1 MLDHPTGGIGLG
13 GEGLAAAVVVIA
25 LQLLSQL
32 ADGSGELLGL
42 DAQLPQ
48 GAGALQGAG
57 RARRPGRELPREER
71 LGQ

>member
-1 MLDHPTGGIGLG
+1 VLDHPTGGIGLG

-48 GAGALQGAG
+48 GAGAL
-57 RARRPGRELPREER
+57 
-71 LGQ
+71 